1 MSLMTVYLKTTFQK
15 RFAISYSP
23 IILFLVFIENAFIPM
38 NEKVLSK
45 NFDVFELGIK
55 GKNKRYNLKKTCFLI
70 PKIIDK
76 QHKRETPIK
85 NNREKDRYSVN
96 LKNMAS

>member
-15 RFAISYSP
+15 RFATSYSP

-45 NFDVFELGIK
+45 NFDVFELGIEE
-55 GKNKRYNLKKTCFLI
+55 KNKRYNPKKTCFLI
-70 PKIIDK
+70 PIIIDK
-76 QHKRETPIK
+76 QLYTKAEGK
-85 NNREKDRYSVN
+85 NNWEKHRYSIN